1 MAQGISKV
9 KSMGPLVLLMLAV
22 CLSFWLAPA
31 PQGAPDVEYWG
42 HYARVAPGLGFVVNH
57 DTYGYLSV
65 AQEPRKLLLPGEVRQ
80 SRPLYA
86 LLGAAVGYPLAAALR
101 VAGQAGIVPN
111 RAPEE
116 TLFYGFYS
124 GFVVLNGLA
133 LLASLLL
140 LRQVLARLTAGR
152 GQPWQFYALA
162 WMLLATPITK
172 AFFWTVHQQMF
183 AFLVPL
189 CCLLLAM
196 RLRERPPLRSAVL
209 AGLALGLGV
218 LPLVYGSFVLLW
230 PALAFGL
237 PRPAAA
243 AVSPAPAGAA
253 RWPVVLGKLALSAAL
268 FAVPTLLWVAL
279 LKTQG
284 TTYYNHEAERYR
296 QFVWLL
302 DIRIMDFSG
311 YLRVFGNKMLEY
323 LGSQQLMAGWLL
335 LGSALYAVTWWRARA
350 AGTGLRLPPVPAAA
364 LAWTAACFALF
375 FALLGYYPERL
386 AYTLLPLVLCL
397 IGALLPYWPG
407 RYARPLVLAGA
418 AGWHLFIL
426 LSYGPFS

>member
-1 MAQGISKV
+1 MTQGSSSV
-9 KSMGPLVLLMLAV
+9 KSMGPLLLLMLAV

-31 PQGAPDVEYWG
+31 PQGEPDVEYWG
-42 HYARVAPGLGFVVNH
+42 HYVRVAPGLGFVVNH

-65 AQEPRKLLLPGEVRQ
+65 AQEPQKLLLPGEVRQ

-86 LLGAAVGYPLAAALR
+86 LLGAAVGYPLTAALR
-101 VAGQAGIVPN
+101 VAGQAGIAPKWW
-111 RAPEE
+111 PEE

-124 GFVVLNGLA
+124 GFVLLNGLA

-140 LRQVLARLTAGR
+140 LRRLLVLLTAGR

-162 WMLLATPITK
+162 WVLLATPITK
-172 AFFWTVHQQMF
+172 AFFWTAHQQMF

-189 CCLLLAM
+189 CCLFLAI
-196 RLRERPPLRSAVL
+196 RLREQPPLRTAAL
-209 AGLALGLGV
+209 GGLALGLGV
-218 LPLVYGSFVLLW
+218 LPLVYGSCVLLW

-237 PRPAAA
+237 VRPADAA
-243 AVSPAPAGAA
+243 APTGAA
-253 RWPVVLGKLALSAAL
+253 RWPARLGKLALSAVL
-268 FAVPTLLWVAL
+268 FAVPTLLWIAL

-302 DIRIMDFSG
+302 DVRIMDFSD
-311 YLRVFGNKMLEY
+311 YLGLFGSKMLEY
-323 LGSQQLMAGWLL
+323 LSSQQLMAGWLL
-335 LGSALYAVTWWRARA
+335 LGAVFYAATWWQARA
-350 AGTGLRLPPVPAAA
+350 AGTGLRLPAIPAAT
-364 LAWTAACFALF
+364 LGWTAACFALF

-397 IGALLPYWPG
+397 LGALLPYWPG